1 MYQRRYG
8 ICRINGNAFQL
19 FRELPAVGILDQRD
33 VQERR
38 RRETQQAV
46 KPDLSRRRQQEVR
59 AAHDMRDALGGI
71 IHDHGELVGEWPVG
85 TADDEIA
92 DIARE
97 ILADMALQAI
107 LEAEQ

>member
-1 MYQRRYG
+1 
-8 ICRINGNAFQL
+8 
-19 FRELPAVGILDQRD
+19 
-33 VQERR
+33 
-38 RRETQQAV
+38 TQQAV
-46 KPDLSRRRQQEVR
+46 KPDLSRRRQQQVR

-107 LEAEQ
+107 LEAEQTVFRDTHAQGASALSRRQSMPAGAGIDRPFLAVAEGI